1 MRQIK
6 IILNIDGS
14 ISKYSPMPPQT
25 PPNTLSI
32 SVLYSFL
39 IINFNVVRGWWLLPK
54 S

>member
-14 ISKYSPMPPQT
+14 ISRYSPNPPQT

-39 IINFNVVRGWWLLPK
+39 IINFNVARGWWV
-54 S
+54 